1 MPETPTGP
9 KGAAELTTVANQAA
23 ATSVTFDDE
32 ADFQRA
38 QQGLIATLPEGR
50 VLVDDQ
56 VVWDCAHYDFLRNK
70 HESPDTVHPGL
81 WRQGR
86 LNAIHGLFEVMEG
99 VWQVR
104 GYDISNLTLIEGKS
118 GWILVD
124 VLTTA
129 ATAQACLE
137 LANKHLGT
145 RPVKA
150 VIYTHSHADHF
161 GGILGRSE
169 EHTSE
174 LQSQD

>member
-38 QQGLIATLPEGR
+38 LPEGR

-129 ATAQACLE
+129 T
-137 LANKHLGT
+137 
-145 RPVKA
+145 
-150 VIYTHSHADHF
+150 
-161 GGILGRSE
+161 
-169 EHTSE
+169 
-174 LQSQD
+174 